1 MVICYRL
8 SSRLYRRDS
17 FVVRLCRRKKA
28 SCLEPRDAALE
39 VERPWWREIL
49 MKKKEIRVA
58 GGGNSDSDSEEARG
72 KIVEKEVGSMKGSV
86 KLVSNAEKQELESH
100 RS

>member
-1 MVICYRL
+1 MVIGYRL
-8 SSRLYRRDS
+8 SSWLYRRDS

-49 MKKKEIRVA
+49 MEKKEIRVG
-58 GGGNSDSDSEEARG
+58 GGGNSDTDSDEAR
-72 KIVEKEVGSMKGSV
+72 V
-86 KLVSNAEKQELESH
+86 KWSKKKYES
-100 RS
+100 